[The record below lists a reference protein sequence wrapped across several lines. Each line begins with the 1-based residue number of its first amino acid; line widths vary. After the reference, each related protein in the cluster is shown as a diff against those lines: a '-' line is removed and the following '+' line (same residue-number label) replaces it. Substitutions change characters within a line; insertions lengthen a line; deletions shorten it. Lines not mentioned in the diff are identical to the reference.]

1 MLLLLPLKISYPDWW
16 AIQFWMQQ
24 IYWSEKGDVRAG
36 RGLTLFISNE
46 EMNGIIKI
54 IKSREDLCVLTDGV
68 T

>member
-1 MLLLLPLKISYPDWW
+1 M
-16 AIQFWMQQ
+16 
-24 IYWSEKGDVRAG
+24 RTG